1 MALKFGILVGC
12 QSYTHFIS
20 VTDESFPDLMVGG
33 DVYDDGDERPLP
45 VRLGDDPVGEQ
56 TARRL
61 VLPDRRVP
69 AVSGVISWCPL
80 WFILSVG

>member
-1 MALKFGILVGC
+1 
-12 QSYTHFIS
+12 
-20 VTDESFPDLMVGG
+20 MVGR

-56 TARRL
+56 TAGRL

-69 AVSGVISWCPL
+69 TESRGDRVTINSVSNPL
-80 WFILSVG
+80 GDGS

>member
-1 MALKFGILVGC
+1 MTLKFGSLVGY
-12 QSYTHFIS
+12 QSYTHSIS
-20 VTDESFPDLMVGG
+20 VANESFLYLMVGG

-56 TARRL
+56 TAGRL

-69 AVSGVISWCPL
+69 TDVVVS
-80 WFILSVG
+80 